1 MEAWSRQSYGPARA
15 PPARGDTGILPGV
28 AAASYLGPVTPKIV
42 LNGKEYDG
50 VESMPPDVRKDY
62 EAVLE
67 SLQATGGDE
76 VLSLLRSG
84 EHTNIKASFREIV
97 VNGKSYGSVDEMP
110 ADVRRTYE
118 EAVARMGGGGGG
130 GGGGEIG
137 SRPPRPSRPLSQPPI
152 PDEHAGKKER
162 RGGSWLGAIVRALF
176 WMAVG
181 AAITVWVLRHPQ
193 LVGRFFPHLL

>member
-1 MEAWSRQSYGPARA
+1 VS
-15 PPARGDTGILPGV
+15 
-28 AAASYLGPVTPKIV
+28 PKIV

-62 EAVLE
+62 ETVLD
-67 SLQATGGDE
+67 SLKNTGGDE

-84 EHTNIKASFREIV
+84 EHTNIKATLREIV

-118 EAVARMGGGGGG
+118 EAVGRMGGLGGAGG
-130 GGGGEIG
+130 A
-137 SRPPRPSRPLSQPPI
+137 SRPSRPVLQP
-152 PDEHAGKKER
+152 GQER
-162 RGGSWLGAIVRALF
+162 SRVSWVGAIVRALF

-181 AAITVWVLRHPQ
+181 AAIAVWVLRHPQ
-193 LVGRFFPHLL
+193 LVGRLFPHLL

>member
-1 MEAWSRQSYGPARA
+1 MPAAGAA
-15 PPARGDTGILPGV
+15 P
-28 AAASYLGPVTPKIV
+28 YLGPVTPKIV

-50 VESMPPDVRKDY
+50 VESMPPEVRKDY

-84 EHTNIKASFREIV
+84 EHTNIKASLREIV
-97 VNGKSYGSVDEMP
+97 VNGKSYGSVEEMP

-118 EAVARMGGGGGG
+118 EAVARMGGGEGGVA
-130 GGGGEIG
+130 
-137 SRPPRPSRPLSQPPI
+137 SRPSRPSRPLSPPI
-152 PDEHAGKKER
+152 LENRGGLEER
-162 RGGSWLGAIVRALF
+162 RSGSWVGAILRALF

-181 AAITVWVLRHPQ
+181 GAIAVWVMRRGYVGYLLR
-193 LVGRFFPHLL
+193 LLPHQ

>member
-1 MEAWSRQSYGPARA
+1 VS
-15 PPARGDTGILPGV
+15 
-28 AAASYLGPVTPKIV
+28 PKIV

-50 VESMPPDVRKDY
+50 VESMPPDVRRDY

-67 SLQATGGDE
+67 SLQATGGEE
-76 VLSLLRSG
+76 VLSLLKSG
-84 EHTNIKASFREIV
+84 EHANIKASLREIV

-118 EAVARMGGGGGG
+118 EAVARMEGGGAV
-130 GGGGEIG
+130 G
-137 SRPPRPSRPLSQPPI
+137 SRPSRPSRPLSPPHI
-152 PDEHAGKKER
+152 LPESADREEK
-162 RGGSWLGAIVRALF
+162 RGGSWFGAILRALF

-181 AAITVWVLRHPQ
+181 AAIAVWVLRHPQ

>member
-1 MEAWSRQSYGPARA
+1 M
-15 PPARGDTGILPGV
+15 
-28 AAASYLGPVTPKIV
+28 

-62 EAVLE
+62 ETVLD
-67 SLQATGGDE
+67 SLKNTGGDE

-84 EHTNIKASFREIV
+84 EHTNIKATLREIV

-118 EAVARMGGGGGG
+118 EAVGRMGGTGGAGG
-130 GGGGEIG
+130 A
-137 SRPPRPSRPLSQPPI
+137 SRPSRPVLQPGP
-152 PDEHAGKKER
+152 ER
-162 RGGSWLGAIVRALF
+162 SRVSWVGAIVRALF

-181 AAITVWVLRHPQ
+181 AAIAVWVLRHPQ
-193 LVGRFFPHLL
+193 LVGRLFPHLL

>member
-1 MEAWSRQSYGPARA
+1 M
-15 PPARGDTGILPGV
+15 
-28 AAASYLGPVTPKIV
+28 

-62 EAVLE
+62 ETVLD
-67 SLQATGGDE
+67 SLKNTGGDE

-84 EHTNIKASFREIV
+84 EHTNIKATLREIV

-118 EAVARMGGGGGG
+118 DAVGRMGGAGGAV
-130 GGGGEIG
+130 
-137 SRPPRPSRPLSQPPI
+137 SDAVARPSRPSRPVLQPSPAFE
-152 PDEHAGKKER
+152 D
-162 RGGSWLGAIVRALF
+162 RGGRERSGVSWVGAIVRALF

-181 AAITVWVLRHPQ
+181 AAIAVWVVRHPQ
-193 LVGRFFPHLL
+193 LVGRLFPHLF

>member
-1 MEAWSRQSYGPARA
+1 M
-15 PPARGDTGILPGV
+15 
-28 AAASYLGPVTPKIV
+28 

-62 EAVLE
+62 ETVLD
-67 SLQATGGDE
+67 SLKNTGGDE

-84 EHTNIKASFREIV
+84 EHTNIKATLREIV

-118 EAVARMGGGGGG
+118 EAVGRMGGAVG
-130 GGGGEIG
+130 
-137 SRPPRPSRPLSQPPI
+137 RPSRPVPQPSPAFE
-152 PDEHAGKKER
+152 DRGGRER
-162 RGGSWLGAIVRALF
+162 SGGSWVGAIVRALF

-181 AAITVWVLRHPQ
+181 AAIAVWVLRHPQ
-193 LVGRFFPHLL
+193 VVGRLFPHLL